1 MAVPV
6 LLQPGLSAVITHST
20 YSGILIAAFIA
31 DFFLSQ
37 HEIHMKYT
45 FIDPE
50 LEFQIIGKQ

>member
-20 YSGILIAAFIA
+20 YSGILNAFIA